1 MSLRCLS
8 AYFLSDAL
16 WFLTQRDV
24 SLQER
29 QEEHGQVLARRR
41 FYVFDVDADEV
52 PIETI
57 QDLLIPASG
66 ILRSLLMHLLP
77 SAFKRLTQVVH
88 IMICSDFEFCY
99 ELSRS
104 CSVLTSLCGAQM
116 GRILLLSAQAS
127 IKAQADWFSQA
138 YA

>member
-1 MSLRCLS
+1 M
-8 AYFLSDAL
+8 
-16 WFLTQRDV
+16 

-29 QEEHGQVLARRR
+29 QEEHRQVLARRR
-41 FYVFDVDADEV
+41 FYVFDVEADEV

-57 QDLLIPASG
+57 QDLLILASG

-77 SAFKRLTQVVH
+77 SAFKRLTKVVH
-88 IMICSDFEFCY
+88 IMICLDFECCY
-99 ELSRS
+99 AFSRS

-116 GRILLLSAQAS
+116 GRILLLSAQDS